1 MMKTKFMKKIV
12 AISLVSVGI
21 LTLVA
26 CSSASSDKSS
36 SESVKV
42 GILQYMEH
50 ESLTAARE
58 GFVAE
63 LEANGY
69 KEGEKLVLDYQNA
82 QGDQANLQTISEQ
95 LIDGNDIVLAIAT
108 PAAQSLATVS
118 TETPILF
125 TAVTDPLSADLVE
138 SIEKPGGL
146 LTGTSDQAPID
157 KQVELLGQAVP
168 DAKTVG
174 ILYTT
179 SERNSEVQVEQAK
192 ELFEKAGYKVVVKGI
207 TSTNEVQDA
216 TTSLMKDVDAIFVPT
231 DNTIASTMTLIGE
244 LSVEHQIPVIG
255 GSTDMVDEGGLLTY
269 GLGVHQ
275 LLPVP
280 RPDLVVYGTTLIGII
295 LIFMGCDIFS
305 KPTKEMQLLENDERN
320 IAITNASLANAYK
333 VTLTLLVLV
342 LFALVFMGYMSKVVF
357 FSIAGVIAIGQIT
370 WVITARYLD
379 KNTS

>member
-1 MMKTKFMKKIV
+1 MYYKLVKKLATISV
-12 AISLVSVGI
+12 ASMGL
-21 LTLVA
+21 LTLAA
-26 CSSASSDKSS
+26 CSSSSEQASSDV
-36 SESVKV
+36 VKV
-42 GILQYMEH
+42 GVLQYMEH

-82 QGDQANLQTISEQ
+82 QGDQAILQTISEK

-108 PAAQSLATVS
+108 PSAQSLATVS
-118 TETPILF
+118 AETPIVF

-192 ELFEKAGYKVVVKGI
+192 ELLEKAGYKVVVKGI
-207 TSTNEVQDA
+207 TSSNEVQDA
-216 TTSLMKDVDAIFVPT
+216 TTSLMKDVDALFIPT
-231 DNTIASTMTLIGE
+231 DNTVASTMTMIGE
-244 LSVEHQIPVIG
+244 LSVEHKVPVIG

-269 GLGVHQ
+269 GTNYEALGRQTAKMAIKIIEGANVSETAVEYPETVSLHVNEEMAQ
-275 LLPVP
+275 KL
-280 RPDLVVYGTTLIGII
+280 GI
-295 LIFMGCDIFS
+295 DTS
-305 KPTKEMQLLENDERN
+305 K
-320 IAITNASLANAYK
+320 LA
-333 VTLTLLVLV
+333 V
-342 LFALVFMGYMSKVVF
+342 SE
-357 FSIAGVIAIGQIT
+357 
-370 WVITARYLD
+370 
-379 KNTS
+379 

>member
-1 MMKTKFMKKIV
+1 MMKTKFMKKIA
-12 AISLVSVGI
+12 AISLISAGI

-26 CSSASSDKSS
+26 CTSASSDKSS
-36 SESVKV
+36 SETVKV

-58 GFVAE
+58 GFIAE

-231 DNTIASTMTLIGE
+231 DNTIASTMTMIGE

-269 GLGVHQ
+269 GTNYEALGRQTAKMAIKIIEGTDVSETAVEYPETVSLHINEDIAKQ
-275 LLPVP
+275 L
-280 RPDLVVYGTTLIGII
+280 GI
-295 LIFMGCDIFS
+295 DTS
-305 KPTKEMQLLENDERN
+305 K
-320 IAITNASLANAYK
+320 LA
-333 VTLTLLVLV
+333 V
-342 LFALVFMGYMSKVVF
+342 SE
-357 FSIAGVIAIGQIT
+357 
-370 WVITARYLD
+370 
-379 KNTS
+379 

>member
-1 MMKTKFMKKIV
+1 MYNKLVKKLATV
-12 AISLVSVGI
+12 SLASISA
-21 LTLVA
+21 LTLAA
-26 CSSASSDKSS
+26 CSSSSDQAST
-36 SESVKV
+36 ETVKV
-42 GILQYMEH
+42 GVLQYMEH

-95 LIDGNDIVLAIAT
+95 LIGGNDIVLAIAT
-108 PAAQSLATVS
+108 PSAQSLATVS
-118 TETPILF
+118 TETPIVF

-192 ELFEKAGYKVVVKGI
+192 ELLEKAGYKVVVKGI

-216 TTSLMKDVDAIFVPT
+216 TTSLMKDVDTLFIPT
-231 DNTIASTMTLIGE
+231 DNTVASTMTMIGE
-244 LSVEHQIPVIG
+244 LSVEQKVPVIG

-269 GLGVHQ
+269 GTNYEALGRQ
-275 LLPVP
+275 
-280 RPDLVVYGTTLIGII
+280 TA
-295 LIFMGCDIFS
+295 
-305 KPTKEMQLLENDERN
+305 K
-320 IAITNASLANAYK
+320 IAIKIIEGADVSETAVEYPETVSLHVNEEMAQKLGIDTANLS
-333 VTLTLLVLV
+333 V
-342 LFALVFMGYMSKVVF
+342 SE
-357 FSIAGVIAIGQIT
+357 
-370 WVITARYLD
+370 
-379 KNTS
+379 

>member
-1 MMKTKFMKKIV
+1 MYYKLVKKLVTISV
-12 AISLVSVGI
+12 ASMGLLI
-21 LTLVA
+21 LAA
-26 CSSASSDKSS
+26 CSSSSEQASSDV
-36 SESVKV
+36 VKV
-42 GILQYMEH
+42 GVLQYMEH

-108 PAAQSLATVS
+108 PSAQSLATVS
-118 TETPILF
+118 TETPIVF

-192 ELFEKAGYKVVVKGI
+192 ELLEKAGYKVVVKGI
-207 TSTNEVQDA
+207 TSSNEVQDA
-216 TTSLMKDVDAIFVPT
+216 TTSLMKDVDALFIPT
-231 DNTIASTMTLIGE
+231 DNTVASTMTMIGE
-244 LSVEHQIPVIG
+244 LSVEHKVPVIG

-269 GLGVHQ
+269 GTNYEALGRQTAKVAIKIIEGANVSETAVEYPETVSLHVNEEMAQ
-275 LLPVP
+275 KL
-280 RPDLVVYGTTLIGII
+280 GI
-295 LIFMGCDIFS
+295 DTS
-305 KPTKEMQLLENDERN
+305 K
-320 IAITNASLANAYK
+320 LA
-333 VTLTLLVLV
+333 V
-342 LFALVFMGYMSKVVF
+342 SE
-357 FSIAGVIAIGQIT
+357 
-370 WVITARYLD
+370 
-379 KNTS
+379 

>member
-1 MMKTKFMKKIV
+1 MYYKLVKKLATISV
-12 AISLVSVGI
+12 ASMGL
-21 LTLVA
+21 LTLAA
-26 CSSASSDKSS
+26 CSSSSEQASSDV
-36 SESVKV
+36 VKV
-42 GILQYMEH
+42 GVLQYMEH

-82 QGDQANLQTISEQ
+82 QGDQSNLQTISEQ

-108 PAAQSLATVS
+108 PSAQSLATVS
-118 TETPILF
+118 TETPIVF

-192 ELFEKAGYKVVVKGI
+192 ELLEKAGYKVVVKGI
-207 TSTNEVQDA
+207 TSSNEVQDA
-216 TTSLMKDVDAIFVPT
+216 ATSLMKDVDALFIPT
-231 DNTIASTMTLIGE
+231 DNTVASTMTMIGE
-244 LSVEHQIPVIG
+244 LSVEHKVPVIG

-269 GLGVHQ
+269 GTNYEALGRQTAKMAIKIIEGAKVSETAVEYPETVSLHVNEEMAKK
-275 LLPVP
+275 L
-280 RPDLVVYGTTLIGII
+280 GI
-295 LIFMGCDIFS
+295 DTS
-305 KPTKEMQLLENDERN
+305 K
-320 IAITNASLANAYK
+320 LA
-333 VTLTLLVLV
+333 V
-342 LFALVFMGYMSKVVF
+342 SE
-357 FSIAGVIAIGQIT
+357 
-370 WVITARYLD
+370 
-379 KNTS
+379 

>member
-1 MMKTKFMKKIV
+1 MYYKLVKKLATISV
-12 AISLVSVGI
+12 ASMGL
-21 LTLVA
+21 LTLAA
-26 CSSASSDKSS
+26 CSSSSEQASSDV
-36 SESVKV
+36 VKV
-42 GILQYMEH
+42 GVLQYMEH

-108 PAAQSLATVS
+108 PSAQSLATVS
-118 TETPILF
+118 TETPIVF

-192 ELFEKAGYKVVVKGI
+192 ELLEKAGYKVVVKGI
-207 TSTNEVQDA
+207 TSSNEVQDA
-216 TTSLMKDVDAIFVPT
+216 TTSLMKDVDALFIPT
-231 DNTIASTMTLIGE
+231 DNTVASTMTMIGE
-244 LSVEHQIPVIG
+244 LSVEHKVPVIG

-269 GLGVHQ
+269 GTNYEALGRQTAKMAIKIIEGANVSETAVEYPETVSLHVNEEMAQ
-275 LLPVP
+275 KL
-280 RPDLVVYGTTLIGII
+280 GI
-295 LIFMGCDIFS
+295 DTS
-305 KPTKEMQLLENDERN
+305 K
-320 IAITNASLANAYK
+320 
-333 VTLTLLVLV
+333 LTV
-342 LFALVFMGYMSKVVF
+342 SE
-357 FSIAGVIAIGQIT
+357 
-370 WVITARYLD
+370 
-379 KNTS
+379 

>member
-1 MMKTKFMKKIV
+1 MYYKLVKKLATISV
-12 AISLVSVGI
+12 ASMGL
-21 LTLVA
+21 LTLAA
-26 CSSASSDKSS
+26 CSSSSEQASSDV
-36 SESVKV
+36 VKV
-42 GILQYMEH
+42 GVLQYMEH

-63 LEANGY
+63 LEENGY

-82 QGDQANLQTISEQ
+82 QGDQANLQTISEK

-108 PAAQSLATVS
+108 PSAQSLATVS
-118 TETPILF
+118 TETPIVF

-192 ELFEKAGYKVVVKGI
+192 ELLEKAGYKVVVKGI
-207 TSTNEVQDA
+207 TSSNEVQDA
-216 TTSLMKDVDAIFVPT
+216 TTSLMKDVDALFIPT
-231 DNTIASTMTLIGE
+231 DNTVASTMTMIGE
-244 LSVEHQIPVIG
+244 LSVEHKVPVIG

-269 GLGVHQ
+269 GTNYEALGRQTAKMAIKIIEGANVSETAVEYPETVSLHVNEEMAQ
-275 LLPVP
+275 KL
-280 RPDLVVYGTTLIGII
+280 GI
-295 LIFMGCDIFS
+295 DTS
-305 KPTKEMQLLENDERN
+305 K
-320 IAITNASLANAYK
+320 LA
-333 VTLTLLVLV
+333 V
-342 LFALVFMGYMSKVVF
+342 SE
-357 FSIAGVIAIGQIT
+357 
-370 WVITARYLD
+370 
-379 KNTS
+379 

>member
-1 MMKTKFMKKIV
+1 MYYKLVKKLATISV
-12 AISLVSVGI
+12 ASMGL
-21 LTLVA
+21 LTLAA
-26 CSSASSDKSS
+26 CSSSSEQASSDV
-36 SESVKV
+36 VKV
-42 GILQYMEH
+42 GVLQYMEH

-58 GFVAE
+58 SFVAE

-108 PAAQSLATVS
+108 PSAQSLATVS
-118 TETPILF
+118 TETPIVF

-138 SIEKPGGL
+138 SSEKPGGL

-192 ELFEKAGYKVVVKGI
+192 ELLEKAGYKVVVKGI
-207 TSTNEVQDA
+207 TSSNEVQDA
-216 TTSLMKDVDAIFVPT
+216 TTSLMKDVDALFIPT
-231 DNTIASTMTLIGE
+231 DNTVASTMTMIGE
-244 LSVEHQIPVIG
+244 LSVEHKVPVIG

-269 GLGVHQ
+269 GTNYEALGRQTAKMAIKIIEGANVSETAVEYPETVSLHVNEEMAQ
-275 LLPVP
+275 KL
-280 RPDLVVYGTTLIGII
+280 GI
-295 LIFMGCDIFS
+295 DTS
-305 KPTKEMQLLENDERN
+305 K
-320 IAITNASLANAYK
+320 LA
-333 VTLTLLVLV
+333 V
-342 LFALVFMGYMSKVVF
+342 SE
-357 FSIAGVIAIGQIT
+357 
-370 WVITARYLD
+370 
-379 KNTS
+379 

>member
-1 MMKTKFMKKIV
+1 MYYKLVKKLATISV
-12 AISLVSVGI
+12 ASMGL
-21 LTLVA
+21 LTLAA
-26 CSSASSDKSS
+26 CSISSEQASSDV
-36 SESVKV
+36 VKV
-42 GILQYMEH
+42 GVLQYMEH
-50 ESLTAARE
+50 ESLTAVRE

-82 QGDQANLQTISEQ
+82 QGEQANLQTISEQ
-95 LIDGNDIVLAIAT
+95 LINGNDIVLAIAT
-108 PAAQSLATVS
+108 PSAQSLATVS
-118 TETPILF
+118 TETPIVF

-192 ELFEKAGYKVVVKGI
+192 ELLEKAGYKVVVKGI

-216 TTSLMKDVDAIFVPT
+216 TTSLMKDVDALFIPT
-231 DNTIASTMTLIGE
+231 DNTVASTMTMIGE
-244 LSVEHQIPVIG
+244 LSVEHKVPVIG

-269 GLGVHQ
+269 GTNYEALGRQTAKMAIKIIEGANVSETAVEYPETVSLHVNEEMAQ
-275 LLPVP
+275 KL
-280 RPDLVVYGTTLIGII
+280 GI
-295 LIFMGCDIFS
+295 DTS
-305 KPTKEMQLLENDERN
+305 K
-320 IAITNASLANAYK
+320 LA
-333 VTLTLLVLV
+333 V
-342 LFALVFMGYMSKVVF
+342 SE
-357 FSIAGVIAIGQIT
+357 
-370 WVITARYLD
+370 
-379 KNTS
+379 

>member
-1 MMKTKFMKKIV
+1 MYYKLVKKLATISV
-12 AISLVSVGI
+12 ASMGL
-21 LTLVA
+21 LTLAA
-26 CSSASSDKSS
+26 CSSASEQASSDV
-36 SESVKV
+36 VKV
-42 GILQYMEH
+42 GVLQYMEH

-108 PAAQSLATVS
+108 PSAQSLATVS
-118 TETPILF
+118 TETPIVF
-125 TAVTDPLSADLVE
+125 TAVTDPLSAGLVE

-192 ELFEKAGYKVVVKGI
+192 ELLEKAGYKVVVKGI
-207 TSTNEVQDA
+207 TSSNEVQDA
-216 TTSLMKDVDAIFVPT
+216 TTSLMKDVDALFIPT
-231 DNTIASTMTLIGE
+231 DNTVASTMTMIGE
-244 LSVEHQIPVIG
+244 LSVEHKVPVIG

-269 GLGVHQ
+269 GTNYEALGRQTAKMAIKIIEGANVSETAVEYPETVSLHVNEEMAQ
-275 LLPVP
+275 KL
-280 RPDLVVYGTTLIGII
+280 GI
-295 LIFMGCDIFS
+295 DTS
-305 KPTKEMQLLENDERN
+305 K
-320 IAITNASLANAYK
+320 
-333 VTLTLLVLV
+333 LTV
-342 LFALVFMGYMSKVVF
+342 SE
-357 FSIAGVIAIGQIT
+357 
-370 WVITARYLD
+370 
-379 KNTS
+379 

>member
-1 MMKTKFMKKIV
+1 MYYKLVKKLATISV
-12 AISLVSVGI
+12 ASMGL

-26 CSSASSDKSS
+26 CSSSSEQASSDV
-36 SESVKV
+36 VKV
-42 GILQYMEH
+42 GVLQYMEH

-58 GFVAE
+58 GFVDE

-108 PAAQSLATVS
+108 PSAQSLATVS
-118 TETPILF
+118 TETPIVF

-192 ELFEKAGYKVVVKGI
+192 ELLEKAGYKVVVKGI
-207 TSTNEVQDA
+207 TSSNEVQDA
-216 TTSLMKDVDAIFVPT
+216 TTSLMKDVDALFIPT
-231 DNTIASTMTLIGE
+231 DNTVASTMTMIGE
-244 LSVEHQIPVIG
+244 LSVEHKVPVIG

-269 GLGVHQ
+269 GTNYEALGRQTAKMAIKIIEGANVSETAVEYPETVSLHVNEEMAQ
-275 LLPVP
+275 KL
-280 RPDLVVYGTTLIGII
+280 GI
-295 LIFMGCDIFS
+295 DTS
-305 KPTKEMQLLENDERN
+305 K
-320 IAITNASLANAYK
+320 LA
-333 VTLTLLVLV
+333 V
-342 LFALVFMGYMSKVVF
+342 SE
-357 FSIAGVIAIGQIT
+357 
-370 WVITARYLD
+370 
-379 KNTS
+379 

>member
-1 MMKTKFMKKIV
+1 MYYKLVKKLATISV
-12 AISLVSVGI
+12 ASMGL
-21 LTLVA
+21 LTLAA
-26 CSSASSDKSS
+26 CSSSSEQASSDV
-36 SESVKV
+36 VKV
-42 GILQYMEH
+42 GVLQYMEH

-108 PAAQSLATVS
+108 PSAQSLATVS
-118 TETPILF
+118 TETPIVF

-157 KQVELLGQAVP
+157 KQVELLGQAVT

-192 ELFEKAGYKVVVKGI
+192 ELLEKAGYKVVVKGI
-207 TSTNEVQDA
+207 TSSNEVQDA
-216 TTSLMKDVDAIFVPT
+216 ATSLMKDVDALFIPT
-231 DNTIASTMTLIGE
+231 DNTVASTMTMIGE
-244 LSVEHQIPVIG
+244 LSVKHKVPVIG

-269 GLGVHQ
+269 GTNYEALGRQTAKMAIKIIEGANVSETAVEYPETVSLHVNEEMAQ
-275 LLPVP
+275 KL
-280 RPDLVVYGTTLIGII
+280 GI
-295 LIFMGCDIFS
+295 DTS
-305 KPTKEMQLLENDERN
+305 K
-320 IAITNASLANAYK
+320 LA
-333 VTLTLLVLV
+333 V
-342 LFALVFMGYMSKVVF
+342 SE
-357 FSIAGVIAIGQIT
+357 
-370 WVITARYLD
+370 
-379 KNTS
+379 

>member
-1 MMKTKFMKKIV
+1 MYYKLVKKLATISV
-12 AISLVSVGI
+12 ASMGL
-21 LTLVA
+21 LTLAA
-26 CSSASSDKSS
+26 CSSSSEQASSD
-36 SESVKV
+36 VVTV
-42 GILQYMEH
+42 GVLQYMEH

-108 PAAQSLATVS
+108 PSAQSLATVS
-118 TETPILF
+118 TETPIVF

-168 DAKTVG
+168 AAKTVG

-192 ELFEKAGYKVVVKGI
+192 ELLEKAGYKVVVKGI
-207 TSTNEVQDA
+207 TSSNEVQDA
-216 TTSLMKDVDAIFVPT
+216 TTSLMKDVDAVFVPT
-231 DNTIASTMTLIGE
+231 DNTVASTMTMIGE
-244 LSVEHQIPVIG
+244 LSVEHKVPVIG

-269 GLGVHQ
+269 GTNYEALGRQTAKMAIKIIEGANVSETAVEYPETVSLHVNEEIAQ
-275 LLPVP
+275 KL
-280 RPDLVVYGTTLIGII
+280 GI
-295 LIFMGCDIFS
+295 DTS
-305 KPTKEMQLLENDERN
+305 K
-320 IAITNASLANAYK
+320 LA
-333 VTLTLLVLV
+333 V
-342 LFALVFMGYMSKVVF
+342 SE
-357 FSIAGVIAIGQIT
+357 
-370 WVITARYLD
+370 
-379 KNTS
+379 

>member
-1 MMKTKFMKKIV
+1 MYYKLVKKLATISV
-12 AISLVSVGI
+12 ASMGL
-21 LTLVA
+21 LTLAA
-26 CSSASSDKSS
+26 CSSSSEQASSDV
-36 SESVKV
+36 VKV
-42 GILQYMEH
+42 GVLQYMEH

-63 LEANGY
+63 LEENGY
-69 KEGEKLVLDYQNA
+69 KEGKKLVLDYQNA

-108 PAAQSLATVS
+108 PSAQSLATVS
-118 TETPILF
+118 TETPIVF

-192 ELFEKAGYKVVVKGI
+192 ELLEKAGYKVVVKGI
-207 TSTNEVQDA
+207 TSSNEVQDA
-216 TTSLMKDVDAIFVPT
+216 TTSLMKDVDALFIPT
-231 DNTIASTMTLIGE
+231 DNTIASTMTMIGE
-244 LSVEHQIPVIG
+244 LSVEHKVPVIG

-269 GLGVHQ
+269 GTNYEALGRQTAKMAIKIIEGAKVSETAVEYPETVSLHVNEEMAQ
-275 LLPVP
+275 KL
-280 RPDLVVYGTTLIGII
+280 GI
-295 LIFMGCDIFS
+295 DTS
-305 KPTKEMQLLENDERN
+305 K
-320 IAITNASLANAYK
+320 LA
-333 VTLTLLVLV
+333 V
-342 LFALVFMGYMSKVVF
+342 SE
-357 FSIAGVIAIGQIT
+357 
-370 WVITARYLD
+370 
-379 KNTS
+379 

>member
-1 MMKTKFMKKIV
+1 MYYKLVKKLATISV
-12 AISLVSVGI
+12 ASMGL
-21 LTLVA
+21 LTLAA
-26 CSSASSDKSS
+26 CSSSSEQASSDV
-36 SESVKV
+36 VKV
-42 GILQYMEH
+42 GVLQYMEH

-108 PAAQSLATVS
+108 PSAQSLATVS
-118 TETPILF
+118 TETPIVF

-192 ELFEKAGYKVVVKGI
+192 ELLEKAGYKVVVKGI
-207 TSTNEVQDA
+207 TSSNEVQDA
-216 TTSLMKDVDAIFVPT
+216 TTSLMKDVDALFIPT
-231 DNTIASTMTLIGE
+231 DNTVASTMTMIGE
-244 LSVEHQIPVIG
+244 LSVEHKVPVIG

-269 GLGVHQ
+269 GTNYEALGRQTAKMAIKIIEGAKVSETAVEYPETVSLHVNEEMAQ
-275 LLPVP
+275 KL
-280 RPDLVVYGTTLIGII
+280 GI
-295 LIFMGCDIFS
+295 DTS
-305 KPTKEMQLLENDERN
+305 K
-320 IAITNASLANAYK
+320 LA
-333 VTLTLLVLV
+333 V
-342 LFALVFMGYMSKVVF
+342 SE
-357 FSIAGVIAIGQIT
+357 
-370 WVITARYLD
+370 
-379 KNTS
+379 

>member
-1 MMKTKFMKKIV
+1 MYYKLVKKLATISV
-12 AISLVSVGI
+12 ASMGL
-21 LTLVA
+21 LTLAA
-26 CSSASSDKSS
+26 CSSSSEQASSAV
-36 SESVKV
+36 VKV
-42 GILQYMEH
+42 GVLQYMEH

-108 PAAQSLATVS
+108 PSAQSLATVS
-118 TETPILF
+118 TETPIVF

-192 ELFEKAGYKVVVKGI
+192 ELLEKAGYKVVVKGI

-216 TTSLMKDVDAIFVPT
+216 TTSLMKDVDALFIPT
-231 DNTIASTMTLIGE
+231 DNTVASTMTMIGE
-244 LSVEHQIPVIG
+244 LSVEHKVPVIG

-269 GLGVHQ
+269 GTNYEALGRQTAKMAIKIIEGANVSETAVEYPETVSLHVNEEMAQ
-275 LLPVP
+275 KL
-280 RPDLVVYGTTLIGII
+280 GI
-295 LIFMGCDIFS
+295 DTS
-305 KPTKEMQLLENDERN
+305 K
-320 IAITNASLANAYK
+320 LA
-333 VTLTLLVLV
+333 V
-342 LFALVFMGYMSKVVF
+342 SE
-357 FSIAGVIAIGQIT
+357 
-370 WVITARYLD
+370 
-379 KNTS
+379 

>member
-1 MMKTKFMKKIV
+1 MYYKLVKKLATISV
-12 AISLVSVGI
+12 ASMGL
-21 LTLVA
+21 LTLAA
-26 CSSASSDKSS
+26 CPSSSEQASSDV
-36 SESVKV
+36 VKV
-42 GILQYMEH
+42 GVLQYMEH

-108 PAAQSLATVS
+108 PSAQSLATVS
-118 TETPILF
+118 TETPIVF

-192 ELFEKAGYKVVVKGI
+192 ELLEKAGYKVVVKGI
-207 TSTNEVQDA
+207 TSSNEVQDA
-216 TTSLMKDVDAIFVPT
+216 TTSLMKDVDALFIPT
-231 DNTIASTMTLIGE
+231 DNTVASTMTMIGE
-244 LSVEHQIPVIG
+244 LSVEHKVPVIG

-269 GLGVHQ
+269 GTNYEALGRQTAKMAIKIIEGANVSETAVEYPETVSLHVNEEMAQ
-275 LLPVP
+275 KL
-280 RPDLVVYGTTLIGII
+280 GI
-295 LIFMGCDIFS
+295 DTS
-305 KPTKEMQLLENDERN
+305 K
-320 IAITNASLANAYK
+320 LA
-333 VTLTLLVLV
+333 V
-342 LFALVFMGYMSKVVF
+342 SE
-357 FSIAGVIAIGQIT
+357 
-370 WVITARYLD
+370 
-379 KNTS
+379 

>member
-1 MMKTKFMKKIV
+1 MYYKLVKKLATISV
-12 AISLVSVGI
+12 ASMGL
-21 LTLVA
+21 LTLAA
-26 CSSASSDKSS
+26 CSTSSEQASSDV
-36 SESVKV
+36 VKV
-42 GILQYMEH
+42 GVLQYMEH

-108 PAAQSLATVS
+108 PSAQSLATVS
-118 TETPILF
+118 TETPIVF

-192 ELFEKAGYKVVVKGI
+192 ELLEKAGYKVVVKGI
-207 TSTNEVQDA
+207 TSSNEVQDA
-216 TTSLMKDVDAIFVPT
+216 TTSLMKDVDAVFVPT
-231 DNTIASTMTLIGE
+231 DNTVASTMTMIGE
-244 LSVEHQIPVIG
+244 LSVEHKVPVIG

-269 GLGVHQ
+269 GTNYEALGRQTAKMAIKIIEGANVSETAVEYPETVSLHVNEEMAQ
-275 LLPVP
+275 KL
-280 RPDLVVYGTTLIGII
+280 GI
-295 LIFMGCDIFS
+295 DTS
-305 KPTKEMQLLENDERN
+305 K
-320 IAITNASLANAYK
+320 LA
-333 VTLTLLVLV
+333 V
-342 LFALVFMGYMSKVVF
+342 SE
-357 FSIAGVIAIGQIT
+357 
-370 WVITARYLD
+370 
-379 KNTS
+379 

>member
-1 MMKTKFMKKIV
+1 MYYKLVKKLATISV
-12 AISLVSVGI
+12 ASMGL
-21 LTLVA
+21 LTLAA
-26 CSSASSDKSS
+26 CSSSSEQASSDV
-36 SESVKV
+36 VKV
-42 GILQYMEH
+42 GVLQYMEH

-108 PAAQSLATVS
+108 PSAQSLATVS
-118 TETPILF
+118 TETPIVF

-192 ELFEKAGYKVVVKGI
+192 ELLEKAGYKVVVKGI
-207 TSTNEVQDA
+207 TSSNEVQDA
-216 TTSLMKDVDAIFVPT
+216 TTSLMKDVDALFIPT
-231 DNTIASTMTLIGE
+231 DNTVASTMTMIGE
-244 LSVEHQIPVIG
+244 LSVEHKVPVIG

-269 GLGVHQ
+269 GTNYVALGRQTAKMAIKIIEGANVSETAVEYPETVSLHVNEEMAQ
-275 LLPVP
+275 KL
-280 RPDLVVYGTTLIGII
+280 GI
-295 LIFMGCDIFS
+295 DTS
-305 KPTKEMQLLENDERN
+305 K
-320 IAITNASLANAYK
+320 LA
-333 VTLTLLVLV
+333 V
-342 LFALVFMGYMSKVVF
+342 SE
-357 FSIAGVIAIGQIT
+357 
-370 WVITARYLD
+370 
-379 KNTS
+379 

>member
-1 MMKTKFMKKIV
+1 MYYKLVKKLATISV
-12 AISLVSVGI
+12 ASMGL
-21 LTLVA
+21 LTLAA
-26 CSSASSDKSS
+26 CSSSSEQASSD
-36 SESVKV
+36 VVTV
-42 GILQYMEH
+42 GVLQYMEH

-108 PAAQSLATVS
+108 PSAQSLATVS
-118 TETPILF
+118 TETPIVF

-192 ELFEKAGYKVVVKGI
+192 ELLEKAGYKVVVKGI
-207 TSTNEVQDA
+207 TSSNEVQDA
-216 TTSLMKDVDAIFVPT
+216 TTSLMKDVDALFIPT
-231 DNTIASTMTLIGE
+231 DNTVASTMTMIGE
-244 LSVEHQIPVIG
+244 LSVEHKVPVIG

-269 GLGVHQ
+269 GTNYEALGRQTAKMAIKIIEGANVSETAVEYPETVSLHVNEEMAQ
-275 LLPVP
+275 KL
-280 RPDLVVYGTTLIGII
+280 GI
-295 LIFMGCDIFS
+295 DTS
-305 KPTKEMQLLENDERN
+305 K
-320 IAITNASLANAYK
+320 LA
-333 VTLTLLVLV
+333 V
-342 LFALVFMGYMSKVVF
+342 SE
-357 FSIAGVIAIGQIT
+357 
-370 WVITARYLD
+370 
-379 KNTS
+379 

>member
-1 MMKTKFMKKIV
+1 MYYKLVKKLATISV
-12 AISLVSVGI
+12 ASMGL
-21 LTLVA
+21 LTLAA
-26 CSSASSDKSS
+26 CSSSSEQASSDV
-36 SESVKV
+36 VKV
-42 GILQYMEH
+42 GVLQYMEH

-95 LIDGNDIVLAIAT
+95 LIDENDIVLAIAT
-108 PAAQSLATVS
+108 PSAQSLATVS
-118 TETPILF
+118 TETPIVF

-192 ELFEKAGYKVVVKGI
+192 ELLEKAGYKVVVKGI

-216 TTSLMKDVDAIFVPT
+216 TTSLMKDVDALFIPT
-231 DNTIASTMTLIGE
+231 DNTVASTMTMIGE
-244 LSVEHQIPVIG
+244 LSVEHKVPVIG

-269 GLGVHQ
+269 GTNYEALGRQTAKMAIKIIEGANVSETAVEYPETVSLHVNEEMAQ
-275 LLPVP
+275 KL
-280 RPDLVVYGTTLIGII
+280 GI
-295 LIFMGCDIFS
+295 DTS
-305 KPTKEMQLLENDERN
+305 K
-320 IAITNASLANAYK
+320 LA
-333 VTLTLLVLV
+333 V
-342 LFALVFMGYMSKVVF
+342 SE
-357 FSIAGVIAIGQIT
+357 
-370 WVITARYLD
+370 
-379 KNTS
+379 

>member
-1 MMKTKFMKKIV
+1 MYYKLVKKLATISV
-12 AISLVSVGI
+12 ASMGL
-21 LTLVA
+21 LTLAA
-26 CSSASSDKSS
+26 CSSSSEQASSDV
-36 SESVKV
+36 VKV
-42 GILQYMEH
+42 GVLQYMEH

-108 PAAQSLATVS
+108 PSAQSLATVS
-118 TETPILF
+118 TETPIVF

-157 KQVELLGQAVP
+157 NQVELLGQAVP

-179 SERNSEVQVEQAK
+179 SERNSEVQVEQAR
-192 ELFEKAGYKVVVKGI
+192 ELLEKAGYKVVVKGI

-216 TTSLMKDVDAIFVPT
+216 TTSLMKDVDALFIPT
-231 DNTIASTMTLIGE
+231 DNTVASTMTMIGE
-244 LSVEHQIPVIG
+244 LSVEHKVPVIG

-269 GLGVHQ
+269 GTNYEALGRQTAKMAIKIIEGANVSETAVEYPETVSLHVNEEMAQ
-275 LLPVP
+275 KL
-280 RPDLVVYGTTLIGII
+280 GI
-295 LIFMGCDIFS
+295 DTS
-305 KPTKEMQLLENDERN
+305 K
-320 IAITNASLANAYK
+320 LA
-333 VTLTLLVLV
+333 V
-342 LFALVFMGYMSKVVF
+342 SE
-357 FSIAGVIAIGQIT
+357 
-370 WVITARYLD
+370 
-379 KNTS
+379 

>member
-1 MMKTKFMKKIV
+1 MYNKLVKKLATV
-12 AISLVSVGI
+12 SLASISA
-21 LTLVA
+21 LTLAA
-26 CSSASSDKSS
+26 CSSSSNQAST
-36 SESVKV
+36 ETVKV
-42 GILQYMEH
+42 GVLQYMEH

-95 LIDGNDIVLAIAT
+95 LIGGNDIVLAIAT
-108 PAAQSLATVS
+108 PSAQSLATVS
-118 TETPILF
+118 TETPIVF

-192 ELFEKAGYKVVVKGI
+192 ELLEKAGYKVVVKGI
-207 TSTNEVQDA
+207 TSSNEVQDA
-216 TTSLMKDVDAIFVPT
+216 TTSLMKDVDALFIPT
-231 DNTIASTMTLIGE
+231 DNTVASTMTMIGE
-244 LSVEHQIPVIG
+244 LSVEHKVPVIG

-269 GLGVHQ
+269 GTNYEALGRQTAKMAIKIIEGANVSETAVEYPETVSLHVNEEMAQ
-275 LLPVP
+275 KL
-280 RPDLVVYGTTLIGII
+280 GI
-295 LIFMGCDIFS
+295 DTS
-305 KPTKEMQLLENDERN
+305 K
-320 IAITNASLANAYK
+320 LA
-333 VTLTLLVLV
+333 V
-342 LFALVFMGYMSKVVF
+342 SE
-357 FSIAGVIAIGQIT
+357 
-370 WVITARYLD
+370 
-379 KNTS
+379 

>member
-1 MMKTKFMKKIV
+1 MYYKLVKKLATISV
-12 AISLVSVGI
+12 ASMGL
-21 LTLVA
+21 LTLAA
-26 CSSASSDKSS
+26 CSSSSEQASSDV
-36 SESVKV
+36 VKV
-42 GILQYMEH
+42 GVLQYMEH

-108 PAAQSLATVS
+108 PSAQSLATVS
-118 TETPILF
+118 TETPIVF

-146 LTGTSDQAPID
+146 LTGTSDQASID

-192 ELFEKAGYKVVVKGI
+192 ELLEKAGYKVVVKGI

-216 TTSLMKDVDAIFVPT
+216 TTSLMKDVDALFIPT
-231 DNTIASTMTLIGE
+231 DNTVASTMTMIGE
-244 LSVEHQIPVIG
+244 LSVEHKVPVIG

-269 GLGVHQ
+269 GTNYEALGRQTAKMAIKIIEGANVSETAVEYPETVSLHVNEEMAKK
-275 LLPVP
+275 L
-280 RPDLVVYGTTLIGII
+280 GI
-295 LIFMGCDIFS
+295 DTS
-305 KPTKEMQLLENDERN
+305 K
-320 IAITNASLANAYK
+320 LA
-333 VTLTLLVLV
+333 V
-342 LFALVFMGYMSKVVF
+342 SE
-357 FSIAGVIAIGQIT
+357 
-370 WVITARYLD
+370 
-379 KNTS
+379 

>member
-1 MMKTKFMKKIV
+1 MYNKLVKKLATV
-12 AISLVSVGI
+12 SLASISA
-21 LTLVA
+21 LTLAA
-26 CSSASSDKSS
+26 CSSSSDQAST
-36 SESVKV
+36 ETVKV
-42 GILQYMEH
+42 GVLQYMEH

-95 LIDGNDIVLAIAT
+95 LIGGNDIVLAIAT
-108 PAAQSLATVS
+108 PSAQSLATVS
-118 TETPILF
+118 TETPIVF

-138 SIEKPGGL
+138 SIEKPAGL

-192 ELFEKAGYKVVVKGI
+192 ELLEKAGYKVVVKGI

-216 TTSLMKDVDAIFVPT
+216 TTSLMKDVDALFIPT
-231 DNTIASTMTLIGE
+231 DNTVASTMTMIGE
-244 LSVEHQIPVIG
+244 LSVEHKVPVIG

-269 GLGVHQ
+269 GTNYEALGRQTAKMAIEIIEGADVSETAVEYPETVSLHVNEEMAQ
-275 LLPVP
+275 KL
-280 RPDLVVYGTTLIGII
+280 GI
-295 LIFMGCDIFS
+295 D
-305 KPTKEMQLLENDERN
+305 T
-320 IAITNASLANAYK
+320 ANLS
-333 VTLTLLVLV
+333 V
-342 LFALVFMGYMSKVVF
+342 SE
-357 FSIAGVIAIGQIT
+357 
-370 WVITARYLD
+370 
-379 KNTS
+379 

>member
-1 MMKTKFMKKIV
+1 MYYKLVKKLATISV
-12 AISLVSVGI
+12 ASMGL
-21 LTLVA
+21 LTLAA
-26 CSSASSDKSS
+26 CSSS
-36 SESVKV
+36 SEQASPDVVKV
-42 GILQYMEH
+42 GVLQYMEH
-50 ESLTAARE
+50 ESLTAARK

-108 PAAQSLATVS
+108 PSAQSLATVS
-118 TETPILF
+118 TETPIVF

-192 ELFEKAGYKVVVKGI
+192 ELLEKAGYKVVVKGI

-216 TTSLMKDVDAIFVPT
+216 TTSLMKDVDALFIPT
-231 DNTIASTMTLIGE
+231 DNTVASTMTMIGE
-244 LSVEHQIPVIG
+244 LSVEHKVPVIG

-269 GLGVHQ
+269 GTNYEALGRQTAKMAIKIIEGANVSETAVEYPETVSLHVNEEMAQ
-275 LLPVP
+275 KL
-280 RPDLVVYGTTLIGII
+280 GI
-295 LIFMGCDIFS
+295 DTS
-305 KPTKEMQLLENDERN
+305 K
-320 IAITNASLANAYK
+320 LA
-333 VTLTLLVLV
+333 V
-342 LFALVFMGYMSKVVF
+342 SE
-357 FSIAGVIAIGQIT
+357 
-370 WVITARYLD
+370 
-379 KNTS
+379 

>member
-1 MMKTKFMKKIV
+1 MYYKLVKKLATISV
-12 AISLVSVGI
+12 ASMGL
-21 LTLVA
+21 LTLAA
-26 CSSASSDKSS
+26 CSSSSEQASSDV
-36 SESVKV
+36 VKV
-42 GILQYMEH
+42 GVLQYMEH

-95 LIDGNDIVLAIAT
+95 LIAGNDIVLAIAT
-108 PAAQSLATVS
+108 PSAQSLATVS
-118 TETPILF
+118 TETPIVF

-146 LTGTSDQAPID
+146 LTGTSDQAQID

-192 ELFEKAGYKVVVKGI
+192 ELLEKAGYKVVVKGI
-207 TSTNEVQDA
+207 TSSNEVQDA
-216 TTSLMKDVDAIFVPT
+216 TTSLMKDVDALFIPT
-231 DNTIASTMTLIGE
+231 DNTVASTMTMIGE
-244 LSVEHQIPVIG
+244 LSVEHKVPVIG

-269 GLGVHQ
+269 GTNYEALSRQTAKMAIKIIEGANVSETAVEYPETVSLHVNEEMAQKLGI
-275 LLPVP
+275 
-280 RPDLVVYGTTLIGII
+280 DT
-295 LIFMGCDIFS
+295 S
-305 KPTKEMQLLENDERN
+305 K
-320 IAITNASLANAYK
+320 LA
-333 VTLTLLVLV
+333 V
-342 LFALVFMGYMSKVVF
+342 SE
-357 FSIAGVIAIGQIT
+357 
-370 WVITARYLD
+370 
-379 KNTS
+379 

>member
-1 MMKTKFMKKIV
+1 MYYKLVKKLATISV
-12 AISLVSVGI
+12 ASMGL
-21 LTLVA
+21 LTLAA
-26 CSSASSDKSS
+26 CSTSSEQASSAV
-36 SESVKV
+36 VKV
-42 GILQYMEH
+42 GVLQYMEH

-108 PAAQSLATVS
+108 PSAQSLATVS
-118 TETPILF
+118 TETPIVF

-192 ELFEKAGYKVVVKGI
+192 ELLEKAGYKVVVKGI
-207 TSTNEVQDA
+207 TSSNEVQDA
-216 TTSLMKDVDAIFVPT
+216 ATSLMKDVDALFIPT
-231 DNTIASTMTLIGE
+231 DNTVASTMTMIGE
-244 LSVEHQIPVIG
+244 LSVEHKVPVIG

-269 GLGVHQ
+269 GTNYEALGRQTAKMAIKIIEGAKVSETAVEYPETVSLHVNEEMAKK
-275 LLPVP
+275 L
-280 RPDLVVYGTTLIGII
+280 GI
-295 LIFMGCDIFS
+295 DTS
-305 KPTKEMQLLENDERN
+305 K
-320 IAITNASLANAYK
+320 LA
-333 VTLTLLVLV
+333 V
-342 LFALVFMGYMSKVVF
+342 SE
-357 FSIAGVIAIGQIT
+357 
-370 WVITARYLD
+370 
-379 KNTS
+379 

>member
-1 MMKTKFMKKIV
+1 MYYKLVKKLATISV
-12 AISLVSVGI
+12 ASMGL
-21 LTLVA
+21 LTLAA
-26 CSSASSDKSS
+26 CSSSSEQASSDV
-36 SESVKV
+36 VKV
-42 GILQYMEH
+42 GVLQYMEH

-108 PAAQSLATVS
+108 PSAQSLATVS
-118 TETPILF
+118 TETPIVF

-157 KQVELLGQAVP
+157 KQVELLGQAVT

-192 ELFEKAGYKVVVKGI
+192 ELLEKAGYKVVVKGI
-207 TSTNEVQDA
+207 TSSNEVQDA
-216 TTSLMKDVDAIFVPT
+216 ATSLMKDVDALFIPT
-231 DNTIASTMTLIGE
+231 DNTVASTMTMIGE
-244 LSVEHQIPVIG
+244 LSVEHKVPVIG

-269 GLGVHQ
+269 GTNYEALGRQTAKMAIKIIEGANVSETAVEYPETVSLHLNEEMAQ
-275 LLPVP
+275 KL
-280 RPDLVVYGTTLIGII
+280 GI
-295 LIFMGCDIFS
+295 DTS
-305 KPTKEMQLLENDERN
+305 K
-320 IAITNASLANAYK
+320 LA
-333 VTLTLLVLV
+333 V
-342 LFALVFMGYMSKVVF
+342 SE
-357 FSIAGVIAIGQIT
+357 
-370 WVITARYLD
+370 
-379 KNTS
+379 

>member
-1 MMKTKFMKKIV
+1 MYYKLVKKLATISV
-12 AISLVSVGI
+12 ASMGL
-21 LTLVA
+21 LTLAA
-26 CSSASSDKSS
+26 CSSSSEQASSDV
-36 SESVKV
+36 VKV
-42 GILQYMEH
+42 GVLQYMEH

-108 PAAQSLATVS
+108 PSAQSLATVS
-118 TETPILF
+118 TETPIVF

-138 SIEKPGGL
+138 SSEKPGGL

-192 ELFEKAGYKVVVKGI
+192 ELLEKAGYKVVVKGI

-216 TTSLMKDVDAIFVPT
+216 TTSLMKDVDALFIPT
-231 DNTIASTMTLIGE
+231 DNTVASTMTMIGE
-244 LSVEHQIPVIG
+244 LSVEHKVPVIG

-269 GLGVHQ
+269 GTSYEALGRQTAKMAIKIIEGANVSETAVEYPETVSLHVNEEMAKK
-275 LLPVP
+275 L
-280 RPDLVVYGTTLIGII
+280 GI
-295 LIFMGCDIFS
+295 DTS
-305 KPTKEMQLLENDERN
+305 K
-320 IAITNASLANAYK
+320 LA
-333 VTLTLLVLV
+333 V
-342 LFALVFMGYMSKVVF
+342 SE
-357 FSIAGVIAIGQIT
+357 
-370 WVITARYLD
+370 
-379 KNTS
+379 

>member
-1 MMKTKFMKKIV
+1 MYYKLVKKLATISV
-12 AISLVSVGI
+12 ASMGL
-21 LTLVA
+21 LTLAA
-26 CSSASSDKSS
+26 CSSSSEQASSDV
-36 SESVKV
+36 VKV
-42 GILQYMEH
+42 GVLQYMEH

-108 PAAQSLATVS
+108 PSAQSLATVS
-118 TETPILF
+118 TETPIVF

-168 DAKTVG
+168 NAKTVG

-192 ELFEKAGYKVVVKGI
+192 ELLEKAGYKVVVTGI
-207 TSTNEVQDA
+207 VSTNEVQDA
-216 TTSLMKDVDAIFVPT
+216 TTSLMKDVDALFIPT
-231 DNTIASTMTLIGE
+231 DNTVASTMTMIGE
-244 LSVEHQIPVIG
+244 LSVEHKVPVIG

-269 GLGVHQ
+269 GTNYEALGRQTAKMAIKIIEGANVSETAVEYPETVSLHVNEEMAQ
-275 LLPVP
+275 KL
-280 RPDLVVYGTTLIGII
+280 GI
-295 LIFMGCDIFS
+295 DTS
-305 KPTKEMQLLENDERN
+305 K
-320 IAITNASLANAYK
+320 LA
-333 VTLTLLVLV
+333 V
-342 LFALVFMGYMSKVVF
+342 SE
-357 FSIAGVIAIGQIT
+357 
-370 WVITARYLD
+370 
-379 KNTS
+379 

>member
-1 MMKTKFMKKIV
+1 MYYKLVKKLATISV
-12 AISLVSVGI
+12 ASMGL
-21 LTLVA
+21 LTLAA
-26 CSSASSDKSS
+26 CSSSSEQASSDV
-36 SESVKV
+36 VKV
-42 GILQYMEH
+42 GVLQYMEH

-108 PAAQSLATVS
+108 PSAQSLATVS
-118 TETPILF
+118 TETPIVF

-192 ELFEKAGYKVVVKGI
+192 ELLEKAGYKVVVKGI
-207 TSTNEVQDA
+207 TSSNEVQDA
-216 TTSLMKDVDAIFVPT
+216 ATSLMKDVDALFIPT
-231 DNTIASTMTLIGE
+231 DNTVASTMTMIGE
-244 LSVEHQIPVIG
+244 LSVEHKVPVIG

-269 GLGVHQ
+269 GTNYEALGRQTAKMAIKIIEGANVSETAVEYPETVSLHVNEEMAKK
-275 LLPVP
+275 L
-280 RPDLVVYGTTLIGII
+280 GI
-295 LIFMGCDIFS
+295 DTS
-305 KPTKEMQLLENDERN
+305 K
-320 IAITNASLANAYK
+320 LA
-333 VTLTLLVLV
+333 V
-342 LFALVFMGYMSKVVF
+342 SE
-357 FSIAGVIAIGQIT
+357 
-370 WVITARYLD
+370 
-379 KNTS
+379 